1 MLSSDYERM
10 IIMKRHLYTEAE
22 LTEIRS
28 NPFTFSASPGKV
40 VFTLAFKKFV
50 LQNVDKPRM
59 TIKKVFAMAGYP
71 EYLFSQVSRERM
83 VARFRKEAASPQGL
97 QEPVAPKT
105 PSTSKKRT
113 TTEVKELQERVTI
126 LEQQLN
132 FLKKSQWL
140 KNQNHLKPPNS
151 SN

>member
-1 MLSSDYERM
+1 MPKH
-10 IIMKRHLYTEAE
+10 IYTEAE

-71 EYLFSQVSRERM
+71 EYLFSQVSILLDRRL
-83 VARFRKEAASPQGL
+83 RNAASRINT
-97 QEPVAPKT
+97 A
-105 PSTSKKRT
+105 
-113 TTEVKELQERVTI
+113 
-126 LEQQLN
+126 
-132 FLKKSQWL
+132 FLL
-140 KNQNHLKPPNS
+140 
-151 SN
+151 